1 MKVKK
6 NKIVIHNTAKAET
19 TNNQIM
25 TSNNFKTQTT
35 PCMNET

>member
-1 MKVKK
+1 MKVKN

-25 TSNNFKTQTT
+25 TSNTFKTQTT